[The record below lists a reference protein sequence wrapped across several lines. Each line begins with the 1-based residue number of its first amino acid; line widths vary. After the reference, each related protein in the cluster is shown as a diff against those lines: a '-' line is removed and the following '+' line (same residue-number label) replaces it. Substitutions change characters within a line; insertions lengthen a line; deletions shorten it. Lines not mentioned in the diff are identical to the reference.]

1 MNKPWT
7 IAALVILIY
16 SFENFSYG
24 HPVHA
29 TFAEAQW
36 NPKTQSIEVSLRLR
50 GVDLESAISDQIK
63 GKVDLEKSKNINQL
77 IEGYLSKNFYVVLP
91 SGKNVYASYSDKEIG
106 ITNTWIF
113 FSFKIGEKQEPHL
126 CKIRNTIFFDDLDG
140 QKNVIEYRV
149 GDRKKILSFEGNNR
163 EVSLKLNQK

>member
-1 MNKPWT
+1 VNKAW
-7 IAALVILIY
+7 AVAVLLILIS

-36 NPKTQSIEVSLRLR
+36 NSKNQSIEVSLRLR

-63 GKVDLEKSKNINQL
+63 GKVDLEKSKNIDQL
-77 IEGYLSKNFYVVLP
+77 IEGYLSKNFYVILP
-91 SGKNVYASYSDKEIG
+91 TGKNVYASYSDKEIG

-149 GDRKKILSFEGNNR
+149 GDHKKILSFEGKTR
-163 EVSLKLNQK
+163 QVSLEINKK